1 MFFCLFVTIKRNKV
15 CEGTKFSL
23 YERGEKKIHKI
34 NARTVKRM
42 KMKQQHRKI
51 DTLHFDCTVLFSLTR
66 FNCCC
71 LLCASHDRF
80 YFLSFSF
87 IILHTTL
94 PSARFSALSYLCF
107 YIFRFFFFFGVRQKA
122 HTLWLNNNN
131 KYRCRFY
138 SVFSA
143 SYTLLL
149 CSPISKHNH
158 TTQWSRRF
166 FFFFFCHRF
175 CVFLLFFLFKKVQTR
190 FWLFLKDHI
199 PVINLDIEKIFSNSR
214 GIFAK
219 KNKKKI
225 TLL

>member
-1 MFFCLFVTIKRNKV
+1 MN
-15 CEGTKFSL
+15 G
-23 YERGEKKIHKI
+23 GEKKIHKI

-158 TTQWSRRF
+158 TTQWLRRF
-166 FFFFFCHRF
+166 FFLLLSSILCFSFVFFIQKSSDEILAIFEGSHSGYKFRYRKNI
-175 CVFLLFFLFKKVQTR
+175 FKQP
-190 FWLFLKDHI
+190 W
-199 PVINLDIEKIFSNSR
+199 NLR
-214 GIFAK
+214 Q
-219 KNKKKI
+219 KNKKK